1 MANGG
6 LVSVKRPEVTHVTE
20 NRWAWT
26 RIETGAITRN
36 VRTLKAL
43 TRPGTRFMAVVKAD
57 GYGTGATKA
66 ARAALTGGAD
76 RLGLATVD
84 EAVTLRDE
92 GISAPLQLLSE
103 PPEAAIGTILDHGL
117 IPAVTTREFAVALGK
132 AATQRGIEAR
142 YHLKVD
148 TGMHRIGVRA
158 EDAAEFARGLS
169 DFPGLALEGTFTH
182 FATADVPGDWEMQR
196 QVQRFTAA
204 VEEMRT
210 EGVSPGIVHAA
221 NSPATI
227 LYPETHFDMVRCGIA
242 IYGLHPAPSTRGVIE
257 LEPARSVLA
266 RVSFIKRIGMGDGV
280 SYGLTWQA
288 AAPTVIA
295 TIPLG
300 YADGVHR
307 ASSNTMEVLIGG
319 QRCRQ
324 VGQVCMD
331 QFMVEVPRG
340 MTVSRGD
347 EVVLVGVQGSQRITL
362 DDLAETAG
370 TINYELSCSFGMRLE
385 KVYV

>member
-1 MANGG
+1 
-6 LVSVKRPEVTHVTE
+6 VTE

-26 RIETGAITRN
+26 RIETGAISRN

-57 GYGTGATKA
+57 GYGNGAA
-66 ARAALTGGAD
+66 QSARAALAGGAD
-76 RLGLATVD
+76 RLGVATVR
-84 EAVTLRDE
+84 EAVALRDE
-92 GISAPLQLLSE
+92 GISAPLQILSE
-103 PPEAAIGTILDHGL
+103 PPESAIDVIIERDL
-117 IPAVTTREFAVALGK
+117 IPTVTTREFAVALGK
-132 AATQRGIEAR
+132 AAMQRGIEAR

-158 EDAAEFARGLS
+158 EEAAEFARGLS

-182 FATADVPGDWEMQR
+182 FATADVVGDWDVQR
-196 QVQRFTAA
+196 QLKRFIAA
-204 VEEMRT
+204 LEEMRT
-210 EGVSPGIVHAA
+210 EGVNPGVVHAA

-227 LYPETHFDMVRCGIA
+227 LYPEAHFDMVRCGIA
-242 IYGLHPAPSTRGVIE
+242 IYGLHPSANTKGVVE

-266 RVSFIKRIGMGDGV
+266 RVSYVKRIGMGDGV

-307 ASSNTMEVLIGG
+307 VSSNTMEVLIGG

-324 VGQVCMD
+324 VGRVCMD

-340 MTVSRGD
+340 LTVIRGD
-347 EVVLVGVQGSQRITL
+347 EVVLVGSQGSQRITL

-370 TINYELSCSFGMRLE
+370 TINYELSCSFGMRLDR
-385 KVYV
+385 VYA